1 MKLEDFVKL
10 ERHRIWVKGSKH
22 QNDSLRRVEKLAL
35 FCGNIE
41 LSKID
46 ADKIHAFFDKL
57 QEDGLSVATVDKY
70 GATISSV
77 MKHAKRTKKIHEKP
91 DFVWRKSPEGRVRFF
106 SDSEREQLL
115 TFLKYSD
122 AAWMADMVTLSLT
135 TGMRLGEIE
144 QLIKGD
150 VGFRNDMES
159 DRPTIYLPKTKNG
172 RERYIPLSSAALLS
186 ATKLHNSRCYNSRKF
201 YTVWGE
207 ARHKIARGDKQF
219 VFHVCRHTCATIM
232 ANKLQTNTIVIMD
245 MLGHR
250 NYKTTQKYVHGVSAT
265 RFKVA
270 DAMDKLL

>member
-77 MKHAKRTKKIHEKP
+77 MKHAKGTKKIHEKP

-122 AAWMADMVTLSLT
+122 APWMADMVTLSLT

-144 QLIKGD
+144 QL
-150 VGFRNDMES
+150 
-159 DRPTIYLPKTKNG
+159 TKNG
-172 RERYIPLSSAALLS
+172 RERYIPLSSAALMS